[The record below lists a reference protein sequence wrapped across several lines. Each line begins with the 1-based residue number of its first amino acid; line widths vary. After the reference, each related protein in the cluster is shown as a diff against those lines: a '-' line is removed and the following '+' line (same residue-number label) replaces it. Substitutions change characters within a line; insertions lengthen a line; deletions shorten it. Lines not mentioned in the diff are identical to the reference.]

1 MENKNNLNHMRDDY
15 GQRLEP
21 RTPSPLDSGSVNSN
35 PVKGLIA
42 AIFLGI
48 ISAIIWAV
56 VVKVTGYNLGVAA
69 IAVGFLVSQGFVWA
83 GKGDSAV
90 WGVIAAIIATL
101 SILIGNLLTVI
112 IFASEYYEITFFQM
126 LQVIDIGGLFT
137 YMIQT
142 FEAFDLV
149 FYAIALQTAYK
160 RSFIPA
166 SKNYADYLGPNPTK
180 TSNTSDSNGADFDEG
195 EQEPKKPMATPESEA
210 R

>member
-1 MENKNNLNHMRDDY
+1 MRDDY

-21 RTPSPLDSGSVNSN
+21 GKPNPFNSN
-35 PVKGLIA
+35 QNSSNPKKGLVV

-180 TSNTSDSNGADFDEG
+180 SSTTSTSTSTDFADGDEA
-195 EQEPKKPMATPESEA
+195 PKKPMATPESEA

>member
-1 MENKNNLNHMRDDY
+1 MENKNDLNHMRDDY
-15 GQRLEP
+15 GQRIEP
-21 RTPSPLDSGSVNSN
+21 RNPNPLNSN
-35 PVKGLIA
+35 QKSSNPIKGLVA

-48 ISAIIWAV
+48 VSAIIWAV
-56 VVKVTGYNLGVAA
+56 AVKVTGYNLGVAA
-69 IAVGFLVSQGFVWA
+69 IAVGALVSQGFVWA

-90 WGVIAAIIATL
+90 WGIIAAIIATI
-101 SILIGNLLTVI
+101 SILFGNLLTVI

-126 LQVIDIGGLFT
+126 LQVIDIGGLFA
-137 YMIQT
+137 YMFET

-166 SKNYADYLGPNPTK
+166 SKNYADYLGPNPDQTRS
-180 TSNTSDSNGADFDEG
+180 TEAADGTED
-195 EQEPKKPMATPESEA
+195 PKKPMATPESEA